1 MCLLQANSSPS
12 QYSPGMQSARPQ
24 TGGPPY
30 GCSRQTRPSPQ
41 GISSLHSA
49 PKQAGAGSPVEL
61 PVAPELSTPVEV
73 EEEVEGTDDVEA
85 APVEVEVES
94 SAPVEDHEVE
104 ELPVGSP
111 ELVDVAPVEVETAPV
126 KPAVASPGSVDVD
139 ELEEVEAGS
148 GLLVIKPESVK
159 SSPDPQAVIAR
170 MRQVIMERD
179 MSIMGS
185 FRSAALA
192 PFGVTVSCQ

>member
-1 MCLLQANSSPS
+1 
-12 QYSPGMQSARPQ
+12 MQSARPQ
-24 TGGPPY
+24 TAGPPY

-61 PVAPELSTPVEV
+61 PVEV
-73 EEEVEGTDDVEA
+73 EDPVEGTEAVEA
-85 APVEVEVES
+85 SALSAPVEVETSVLPF
-94 SAPVEDHEVE
+94 APVEDEDPEVVAP
-104 ELPVGSP
+104 PVGSS

-170 MRQVIMERD
+170 MRQVIMERE

-185 FRSAALA
+185 FRSPPWHHSA
-192 PFGVTVSCQ
+192 